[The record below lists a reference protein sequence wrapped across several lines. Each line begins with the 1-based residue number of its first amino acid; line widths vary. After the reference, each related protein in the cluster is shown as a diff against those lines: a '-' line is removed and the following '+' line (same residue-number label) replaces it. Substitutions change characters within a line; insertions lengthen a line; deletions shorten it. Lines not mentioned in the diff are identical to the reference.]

1 MLEEVVRGLHAGDSG
16 HEWGFQ
22 AASPAGAGRRH
33 SRKILVAMSGEARR
47 QWGASIGIP
56 IGRLIC
62 SGYSV
67 GGRGNE
73 KGAPAPPVAR
83 GSVQSPR

>member
-1 MLEEVVRGLHAGDSG
+1 MLEGVVRGLHAGDSG
-16 HEWGFQ
+16 QEWGFQ

-33 SRKILVAMSGEARR
+33 SGKILVAMNGEARR
-47 QWGASIGIP
+47 QWAASIGTP

-67 GGRGNE
+67 GGMG
-73 KGAPAPPVAR
+73 G
-83 GSVQSPR
+83 